1 MAKNE
6 KVEIEEAKNR
16 LKQLIRLRKN
26 KCGQIKY
33 DSCICGT
40 KDLETVL
47 QELSN
52 LQEKNQTLVQYIGSQ
67 GMIGDYIKFR
77 NKKKKDRNIIK

>member
-40 KDLETVL
+40 KDLETIL
-47 QELSN
+47 QELNN
-52 LQEKNQTLVQYIGSQ
+52 LQKKNQTLVQYIGSQ
-67 GMIGDYIKFR
+67 GMINDYMRYKNTKNR
-77 NKKKKDRNIIK
+77 RCK